1 MQQLGGVLEGIAD
14 GYAGVDAEYAM
25 EVGLLAPFLIIVANR
40 MTFPTQTTE
49 QTRHQPLIPPRTLT
63 PSHKEVSPSCQNAR
77 TPSPKKNNSNG
88 ES

>member
-1 MQQLGGVLEGIAD
+1 MLQGNAD
-14 GYAGVDAEYAM
+14 GYAGVDAEYAV

-40 MTFPTQTTE
+40 MTFPTHTIE
-49 QTRHQPLIPPRTLT
+49 QHRHQPLIPPRTLT